1 MIILVYLNII
11 DEDLSPKTERNLD
24 SNFILEELNTENL
37 QMIKPSACV
46 YTVPM
51 YNDGKPSK

>member
-11 DEDLSPKTERNLD
+11 DEDLSPKTERNSD
-24 SNFILEELNTENL
+24 SNFMLEELNTENL

-51 YNDGKPSK
+51 YNDGKP